1 MIWTSLILE
10 SSDYDNNLWLVV
22 CFCLFLIALKESILQ
37 ILFWYNPHLLI
48 LEILILEFDYV
59 SLKSHKIDK
68 IIIKDTPSLSSIIQC
83 KLVYYITIIDMKLT
97 N

>member
-1 MIWTSLILE
+1 MPYPE
-10 SSDYDNNLWLVV
+10 
-22 CFCLFLIALKESILQ
+22 LKDDIDV
-37 ILFWYNPHLLI
+37 FDFRKFTLLI
-48 LEILILEFDYV
+48 LEILVLEFDYV